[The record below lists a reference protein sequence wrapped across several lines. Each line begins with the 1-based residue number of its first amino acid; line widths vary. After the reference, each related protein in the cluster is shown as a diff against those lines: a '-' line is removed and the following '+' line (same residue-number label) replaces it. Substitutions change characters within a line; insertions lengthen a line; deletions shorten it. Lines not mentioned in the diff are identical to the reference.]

1 MRLTKKIAGMGIQNS
16 LQRDSAKVPL
26 SATMVRIMDDIQFS
40 IRLDLTGGARIGPGE
55 IALLEAI
62 RAKGSITGAARH
74 LGRSY
79 RWAWLVVNGLNGVL
93 FEPAVTAA
101 SGGPRGGQAL
111 LTAVGERLVEH
122 YHAIEE
128 IARSSAVTQFC
139 AIDRLV
145 RRG

>member
-1 MRLTKKIAGMGIQNS
+1 
-16 LQRDSAKVPL
+16 
-26 SATMVRIMDDIQFS
+26 MDDIQFS
-40 IRLDLTGGARIGPGE
+40 IRLNLTSSAQIGPGE

-79 RWAWLVVNGLNGVL
+79 RWAWLVVNGLNEAL

-111 LTAVGERLVEH
+111 LTAVGERIVEQ
-122 YHAIEE
+122 YHAIED
-128 IARSSAVTQFC
+128 IARSSAGAQFC
-139 AIDRLV
+139 AIDQLV
-145 RRG
+145 RRS